1 MKKKLFFLTMMA
13 AMTATPAIAQRNG
26 VVLDMETRQ
35 PLAGVKVYTNTNKMY
50 MTDRQGHYSVADPAS
65 RSVTFSHSR
74 YVNRTVN
81 LTNIKDTVL
90 LLPKAITINTV
101 VITAKAPSVMSNSLV
116 NLKTLWGNDPLRG
129 PSSPS
134 GMNFLWFL
142 EKRSKVPGKV
152 MKKAHEAVEKYTPDP
167 ISPIKGNEKS
177 ETLP

>member
-1 MKKKLFFLTMMA
+1 MKIRYFFLTLLLIL
-13 AMTATPAIAQRNG
+13 TAIQGMAQRNG

-50 MTDRQGHYSVADPAS
+50 MTDRQGHYTITDRAS
-65 RSVTFSHSR
+65 RSVTFSHNN
-74 YVNRTVN
+74 YVNRTLN

-101 VITAKAPSVMSNSLV
+101 VITAKAPSIMSSNPV
-116 NLKTLWGNDPLRG
+116 NASTVISKDPLLK
-129 PSSPS
+129 PASPS

-142 EKRSKVPGKV
+142 EKRSKLSGKV

-167 ISPIKGNEKS
+167 NPTTENNGKS
-177 ETLP
+177 KTLP

>member
-1 MKKKLFFLTMMA
+1 MKIRYFFLTLLLIL
-13 AMTATPAIAQRNG
+13 TAIQGMAQRNG

-50 MTDRQGHYSVADPAS
+50 MTDRQGHYTITDS
-65 RSVTFSHSR
+65 
-74 YVNRTVN
+74 YVNRTLN

-101 VITAKAPSVMSNSLV
+101 VITAKAPSIMSSNPV
-116 NLKTLWGNDPLRG
+116 NASTVISKDPLLK
-129 PSSPS
+129 PASPS

-142 EKRSKVPGKV
+142 EKRSKLSGKV

-167 ISPIKGNEKS
+167 NPTTENDGKS
-177 ETLP
+177 KTLP